1 MVENIILF
9 FMKNNLLNSKRG
21 FTLIEILVVVS
32 IIGLLSS
39 VFLVGLGGFRSRGR
53 DARRLADLRQVQN
66 ALEVYYTKCQRY
78 PGGVNCAAGDPAG
91 WSALQSAITQSGLG
105 ISQLANDPQNLQIT
119 TRTYGYAVSTDGQ
132 NYLVGATLE
141 NTGDPSLN
149 EDSDLSSFAG
159 YNATANFTGCAD
171 PV

>member
-1 MVENIILF
+1 MLKTN
-9 FMKNNLLNSKRG
+9 KG

-66 ALEVYYTKCQRY
+66 ALEIYYTKCQRY
-78 PGGVNCAAGDPAG
+78 PGGVNCAACDPAT

-105 ISQLANDPQNLQIT
+105 VSQLANDPQNPQNSS
-119 TRTYGYAVSTDGQ
+119 RTYGYAVGSDGQ
-132 NYLVGATLE
+132 NYVLGATLE
-141 NTGDPSLN
+141 NSGDPSLN
-149 EDSDLSSFAG
+149 DDSDLSSFAG
-159 YNATANFTGCAD
+159 YTATANFTSCVD
-171 PV
+171 PVYCLQF